1 MAPST
6 CYAVHRWH
14 GKIEIIGFLSR
25 YPELLSLSSTSGY
38 TNKVFFLSP
47 ALKDTI
53 SQSVCSLLRTHL
65 TNTFDDLLL
74 SRELTATSY
83 WLGRN
88 EAGHAYQSC
97 PSMCAASYQS
107 CPGMCAASYQ
117 SCPSMCAASYQSC
130 PSMCAASYQ
139 SCPSMC
145 AASYHQLYF
154 LTRSYSKIKLE
165 VHFEF
170 PIFTLHFVYE
180 NWNKEAIFNSLN
192 FQAGASMPRLR
203 PVFY

>member
-107 CPGMCAASYQ
+107 CP
-117 SCPSMCAASYQSC
+117 
-130 PSMCAASYQ
+130 SMCAASYQ

-170 PIFTLHFVYE
+170 PIFILHFVYE

-192 FQAGASMPRLR
+192 FQAGDRKYMFNFPIGSGSASR
-203 PVFY
+203 